1 MDTLK
6 RLFRKPATTA
16 LWLVTVI
23 VMTAF
28 ITAGAALSYSSSGLA
43 SEMDRRPTALLR
55 AQV

>member
-16 LWLVTVI
+16 LLLVTVI

-28 ITAGAALSYSSSGLA
+28 ITAGAVLSYSSSGLA